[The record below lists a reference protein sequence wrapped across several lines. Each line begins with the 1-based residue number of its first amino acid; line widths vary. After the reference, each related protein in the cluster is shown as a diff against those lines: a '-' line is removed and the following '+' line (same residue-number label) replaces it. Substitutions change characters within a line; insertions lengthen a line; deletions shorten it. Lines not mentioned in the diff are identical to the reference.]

1 MGERLGLQTTN
12 PVAGLATRPADLRLQ
27 NSRNVLGLVRQYA
40 PCSRAELARLSGL
53 SAPTVA
59 AAVAELVDRG
69 LVEFLGEGPSSGGRP
84 PELLRFC
91 PQHRFVAAAD
101 IGGTRLCC
109 GLLLLLFGLWPLAF
123 TGLLTQSSPASK
135 RANEPF
141 LMALKSAAV
150 VIESLFQFPST
161 SRARAS
167 G

>member
-1 MGERLGLQTTN
+1 
-12 PVAGLATRPADLRLQ
+12 
-27 NSRNVLGLVRQYA
+27 
-40 PCSRAELARLSGL
+40 
-53 SAPTVA
+53 VA
-59 AAVAELVDRG
+59 APPLSIGLDGGADGRETTAGVDG
-69 LVEFLGEGPSSGGRP
+69 LDAGAGGDDLGAGG
-84 PELLRFC
+84 
-91 PQHRFVAAAD
+91 
-101 IGGTRLCC
+101 LCC
-109 GLLLLLFGLWPLAF
+109 GLLLLLLFGLWPLAF